1 VIANL
6 VYVIAGH
13 WSDRSDPSPQL
24 ILMLIGQT
32 FGAPAL
38 SIFYMTSLILLVQAA
53 NWEHR
58 LQPLASVGRMEI
70 SNHLLQTLICTT
82 LFYGCCSMAMAL
94 GCMARSAPPRRG
106 VISCQQK
113 NRRQR
118 LPIRRSIRRGS

>member
-58 LQPLASVGRMEI
+58 LQPLASVDRTAI

-82 LFYGCCSMAMAL
+82 LFYCRVTE
-94 GCMARSAPPRRG
+94 ARTERVHSHEKPGTVLRYVSGLRG
-106 VISCQQK
+106 AVGA
-113 NRRQR
+113 
-118 LPIRRSIRRGS
+118 GS